1 MASPKKLA
9 LELSINIKKGD
20 ITLEELNEQ
29 LAEAKTQMEEMGD
42 DGSDEFKALG
52 VVVAQAEDK
61 VKNFNEELNDTKK
74 GLDKTADAQKKAAKG
89 SNLFKK
95 GLKAVGTAFKA
106 LGIGI
111 VVAGLKFLFDAI
123 SKNNKVMTA
132 FDTVIEAI
140 SIVLSKVVGT
150 IADVVSQVYESSNGF
165 EGLKNVIVGLL
176 TIAITPLK
184 LSFYQI
190 KLALEVAQLA
200 YEKSFFGGK
209 DADKIKDLNESI
221 KATTE
226 NIKQTGK
233 DAVEAGADVALN
245 LGKAANEIGQV
256 VTKST
261 EGIKEISVNAAIEQA
276 KTNVALASS
285 AEVAAAKQQLLV
297 EKYDRQAEQQ
307 RQIRDEERNSI
318 EVRKAANDKLNLIL
332 DEQEKSMKSQAALQV
347 EAAQA
352 QFDKNDNT
360 ETEVA
365 LINAKANQ
373 LGVLAQVEGFRSEQK
388 VNDLGLD
395 REKVEMLKSI
405 SESEGNL
412 SYEQKKFAAEQIV
425 NKLEQLKKLKSIE
438 DERAK
443 DETKRL
449 SDIVKA
455 TKKGTQAEADAIIAL
470 NEFKQTS
477 RQANAEAGK
486 AVVAEIET
494 QANKVKKNIE
504 DLKKMGMETLNSLAD
519 FALVSS
525 TAEEERLS
533 HELEMENQRQQEK
546 EKSLQKTIE
555 NAEKGSQAEI
565 DAQARL
571 DAFKKQSAEGGTK
584 AQIAA
589 EAALEKQ
596 KERSFKLNQQI
607 AIGRTIIDTS
617 QGAVK
622 AYGSQ
627 LIVGDPSSVVRGA
640 LAAAAVV
647 AQGGLQ
653 IATIKKQKY
662 RGSGGT
668 VPSPTSPSL
677 GSGDAG
683 TQPNIPNLNTSLN
696 KTPTTK
702 VIVTETDIRKATR
715 DIDGIY
721 NKAVVVE

>member
-1 MASPKKLA
+1 MSAKKLA

-29 LAEAKTQMEEMGD
+29 LAEAKAQMEEMGD

-52 VVVAQAEDK
+52 VVVDEAEAK
-61 VKNFNEELNDTKK
+61 VKSFNDELKDTKK

-89 SNLFKK
+89 SEVFKN

-111 VVAGLKFLFDAI
+111 VVGALKFLFDALTR
-123 SKNNKVMTA
+123 NQKVMNAFNTA
-132 FDTVIEAI
+132 VEAI
-140 SIVLSKVVGT
+140 SIVMSKVVDT
-150 IADVVSQVYESSNGF
+150 ITDVVTQVYESSNGF

-190 KLALEVAQLA
+190 KLALQVAQLA

-209 DADKIKDLNESI
+209 DADKIKELNESI
-221 KATTE
+221 KETTE
-226 NIKQTGK
+226 SIKQTGK
-233 DAVEAGADVALN
+233 DALEAGKDVVTN
-245 LGKAANEIGQV
+245 FGKAASEIGQV
-256 VTKST
+256 VTKTT
-261 EGIKEISVNAAIEQA
+261 EGIQKISIKGAIEQA
-276 KTNVALASS
+276 KTNVELTNS
-285 AEVAAAKQQLLV
+285 AEVAAASQQLLL
-297 EKYDRQAEQQ
+297 EKFDRQAEKL

-318 EVRKAANDKLNLIL
+318 EVRKAANDELAKVL
-332 DEQEKSMKSQAALQV
+332 DDQEKAMLSQAALQV
-347 EAAQA
+347 AAAQA
-352 QFDKNDNT
+352 QVNKNRNT

-365 LINAKANQ
+365 LIAALAEQ
-373 LGVLAQVEGFRSEQK
+373 AGVLAAVEGFRSEQK

-395 REKVEMLKSI
+395 REKQEQLKAI
-405 SESEGNL
+405 SDSEAAL
-412 SYEQKKFAAEQIV
+412 SYERKKFNAEQIED
-425 NKLEQLKKLKSIE
+425 KLEQLKKLKSIE
-438 DERAK
+438 EERAK
-443 DETKRL
+443 DEIKRL
-449 SDIVKA
+449 QEVLDA
-455 TKKGTQAEADAIIAL
+455 TEKGTQAETDAIIAL
-470 NEFKQTS
+470 NEFKETS

-494 QANKVKKNIE
+494 QADKVKKNIE
-504 DLKKMGMETLNSLAD
+504 ELKKMGMETLNSLVD
-519 FALVSS
+519 FALASS

-555 NAEKGSQAEI
+555 NAEKGSQAEM

-596 KERSFKLNQQI
+596 REKSFKLNQQV
-607 AIGRTIIDTS
+607 AIGRAIIDTS
-617 QGAVK
+617 QNAIK
-622 AYGSQ
+622 AYGTQ
-627 LIVGDPSSVVRGA
+627 FIPGDPSSVLRGA

-668 VPSPTSPSL
+668 VPSPSSPSL
-677 GSGDAG
+677 GSGDVG
-683 TQPNIPNLNTSLN
+683 TQPNVPNFNASLN